1 MSQIRSAVRLK
12 ISGRGAKQGRQRSDH
27 RIGAR
32 LKTPRS
38 EWAAWSVKHT
48 RRSSPPHKRGR
59 GAGETAEAGETSS
72 NVDPPGVQIVAR
84 RSGRRDRRGAGAN
97 APGFINDAVIVV
109 KTMSSGVGRTTSARI
124 EGRLQRSVRGI
135 FPAKLT

>member
-12 ISGRGAKQGRQRSDH
+12 ISGGGAKQGRQRSDH

-48 RRSSPPHKRGR
+48 RRSSPPPKRGR

-72 NVDPPGVQIVAR
+72 NVDPPGFNELGSQ
-84 RSGRRDRRGAGAN
+84 S
-97 APGFINDAVIVV
+97 NDEC
-109 KTMSSGVGRTTSARI
+109 SY
-124 EGRLQRSVRGI
+124 
-135 FPAKLT
+135 